1 MAGRHKFAELRARMS
16 PAAQKRAAGKAER
29 LGKEMDLAELRRAR
43 ELSQEKLAQT
53 LRIGQAAVA
62 KIEKRADM
70 YLSTLERVIR
80 AMGGE
85 LRIVAHFASHDVRI
99 RNFGELTRQGE
110 ADAGRA
116 RNRRAARA
124 A

>member
-29 LGKEMDLAELRRAR
+29 LSKEMDLAELRRAR
-43 ELSQEKLAQT
+43 ELSQEKLAQA
-53 LRIGQAAVA
+53 LQIGQAAVA
-62 KIEKRADM
+62 KIEKRTDM

-99 RNFGELTRQGE
+99 RNFGPRQGE
-110 ADAGRA
+110 A
-116 RNRRAARA
+116 NAARA
-124 A
+124 RSRTVARAA

>member
-16 PAAQKRAAGKAER
+16 PVAQKRAAGKAER
-29 LGKEMDLAELRRAR
+29 LSKEMDLAELRRAR
-43 ELSQEKLAQT
+43 ELSQEKLAQA

-62 KIEKRADM
+62 KIETRSDM

-85 LRIVAHFASHDVRI
+85 LRIVAHFASHGVRI
-99 RNFGELTRQGE
+99 RNFGELTRLGE
-110 ADAGRA
+110 ATAGRA
-116 RNRRAARA
+116 QNQRAARA
-124 A
+124 S

>member
-1 MAGRHKFAELRARMS
+1 VAGRHKFAQLRAQMS

-29 LGKEMDLAELRRAR
+29 LSKEMDLAELRRAR
-43 ELSQEKLAQT
+43 ELSQEKLAQA

-62 KIEKRADM
+62 KIEKRTDL

-85 LRIVAHFASHDVRI
+85 LRIVAHFANHDVRI
-99 RNFGELTRQGE
+99 RNFGELTRHAE

-116 RNRRAARA
+116 QNHSAARA
-124 A
+124 S